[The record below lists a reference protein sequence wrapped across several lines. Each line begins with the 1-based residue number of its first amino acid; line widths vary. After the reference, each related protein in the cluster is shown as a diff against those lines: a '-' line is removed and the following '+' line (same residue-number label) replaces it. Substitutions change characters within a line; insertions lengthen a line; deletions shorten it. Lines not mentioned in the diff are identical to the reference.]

1 MADRHAAPQLHSPE
15 NEHDGPGWLNF
26 VIVVARWNA
35 LKFIWVGPIS
45 LILLTRVRIQ
55 EALARW
61 SARREAETTGAVQ
74 CAEAS
79 MA

>member
-1 MADRHAAPQLHSPE
+1 MIL
-15 NEHDGPGWLNF
+15 
-26 VIVVARWNA
+26 VARWNA

-61 SARREAETTGAVQ
+61 SARRKAETTGAVQ